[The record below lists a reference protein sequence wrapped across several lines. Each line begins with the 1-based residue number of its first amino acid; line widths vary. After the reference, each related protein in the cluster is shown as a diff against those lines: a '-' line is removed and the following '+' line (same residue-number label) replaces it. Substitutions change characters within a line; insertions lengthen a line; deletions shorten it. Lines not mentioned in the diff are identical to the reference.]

1 MGPVLAE
8 FPVVPPIPLALF
20 SGAVFDGLVL
30 PWTPEAGG
38 RTVDPPG

>member
-30 PWTPEAGG
+30 PWTPGAGG
-38 RTVDPPG
+38 RTVDPPD